1 MTKRETDLD
10 KWLLL
15 LDKNRSD
22 KPIDSNL
29 HNTIRN
35 YFTYVWKNDHSYLL
49 KDSEFMMRLPYKLR
63 VKLNK
68 HLFEDEVQRF
78 DIFFHGCSEVFSY
91 QMVLNMFPRKFDARS
106 EIIPAGTRVRELYFI
121 NKDSVLLCTRG
132 GVQPF
137 CRLPEKSYF
146 GDEYILFRENPPMAY
161 FSDAKGCELFCVK
174 RSRFEK
180 LIKRFPVAFESLVKK
195 AYKRR
200 LYFQTLMRASVEQ
213 AEPGATG
220 SAEGSMEEQKDE
232 FSHQNATQKLK
243 ELEDSLD
250 ELSPEE
256 ETHLKEL
263 LAHTNA
269 KEDEFK
275 RQALDDMQSAA
286 EKFKNLKG
294 ELQQL
299 TSRITTMQSSYEKDI
314 TNLTDVLKRVSENAP
329 AEELQPAL
337 EKLNN

>member
-68 HLFEDEVQRF
+68 HLFNDEVEKF
-78 DIFFHGCSEVFSY
+78 DIFFKGCSEVFQY
-91 QMVLNMFPRKFDARS
+91 QMVLNMFPRKFDPRT
-106 EIIPAGTRVRELYFI
+106 EIIAAGTRVREIYFI
-121 NKDSVLLCTRG
+121 NKDSVLLCTRK

-146 GDEYILFRENPPMAY
+146 GDEYVLFRENPPMAY
-161 FSDAKGCELFCVK
+161 FSDQRGCELFCVK

-180 LIKRFPVAFESLVKK
+180 LIKRFPVAFENIVKK

-200 LYFQTLMRASVEQ
+200 LYFQTLMKASVEQ
-213 AEPGATG
+213 AEPGATDSLGDASG
-220 SAEGSMEEQKDE
+220 SGIEERKDE
-232 FSHQNATQKLK
+232 YSHQNAT
-243 ELEDSLD
+243 
-250 ELSPEE
+250 
-256 ETHLKEL
+256 
-263 LAHTNA
+263 
-269 KEDEFK
+269 
-275 RQALDDMQSAA
+275 
-286 EKFKNLKG
+286 
-294 ELQQL
+294 
-299 TSRITTMQSSYEKDI
+299 
-314 TNLTDVLKRVSENAP
+314 
-329 AEELQPAL
+329 
-337 EKLNN
+337 